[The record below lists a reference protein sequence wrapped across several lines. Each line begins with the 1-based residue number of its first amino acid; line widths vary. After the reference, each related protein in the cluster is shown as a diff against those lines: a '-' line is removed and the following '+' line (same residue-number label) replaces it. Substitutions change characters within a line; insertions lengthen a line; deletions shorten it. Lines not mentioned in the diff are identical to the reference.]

1 MGNGVLRRDDV
12 TRQLLYGWAQPYIR
26 TTLTVFLIAVAYYLS
41 ARAGLALRSP
51 PDNIAAFWPPATILL
66 VALLNIPARH
76 WWVVLLAALPPHVIA
91 QVQVGRAASFSSVFG
106 LLGWLG
112 AWTATVALRRVRG
125 EPWQLTRLKDFYLF
139 TLCAVIGGSVVAASA
154 GTALQ
159 TWTHGNAGLLAH
171 WRMRFLGN
179 VLVHLALS
187 PALLIWTTGGLGW
200 LKSVS
205 PRRYG
210 EACLL

>member
-1 MGNGVLRRDDV
+1 MGNGVLRRHDV

-26 TTLTVFLIAVAYYLS
+26 TALTGFVVAVAYYLS

-51 PDNIAAFWPPATILL
+51 PDNIAAFWPSATILL
-66 VALLNIPARH
+66 VALLTIPARQ

-91 QVQVGRAASFSSVFG
+91 QVQMGRSAFFSPVFG

-125 EPWQLTRLKDFYLF
+125 EPWQLARLKDFYLF
-139 TLCAVIGGSVVAASA
+139 TLCAVIGGSVVVASA

-159 TWTHGNAGLLAH
+159 AWAHGSAGFLAN
-171 WRMRFLGN
+171 WRMRFLAN
-179 VLVHLALS
+179 VL
-187 PALLIWTTGGLGW
+187 
-200 LKSVS
+200 
-205 PRRYG
+205 
-210 EACLL
+210 